1 VEAAVDLADIEI
13 YLLGLKSLHRQRRS
27 NPQPEAKPFSVS
39 RDNYTR
45 TLSRVPL
52 SEEASELNSL
62 RCCDGWPSSAYIG
75 ITAILAVF
83 ILTFAT
89 APKAR
94 AQDNGHHFAAHRHI
108 VIPTYAPPPREA
120 YLLHGIRLSKLTL
133 FPRRS

>member
-1 VEAAVDLADIEI
+1 MAGRLPP
-13 YLLGLKSLHRQRRS
+13 
-27 NPQPEAKPFSVS
+27 N
-39 RDNYTR
+39 
-45 TLSRVPL
+45 
-52 SEEASELNSL
+52 
-62 RCCDGWPSSAYIG
+62 IG
-75 ITAILAVF
+75 IAAILAVF

-108 VIPTYAPPPREA
+108 VIPTYAPPPSEA